1 MFKLV
6 APYQPTG
13 DQPAAIKQ
21 IVKGIKNNIKNQ
33 VLLGATG
40 TGKTFTMANVI
51 QQVQKPTLIL
61 VHNKTLAMQLYGE
74 LKTFFPE
81 NRVEY
86 FVSYFDFYQPEAY
99 LPKTDTYIDKNSK
112 INQEIEMLR
121 LSTLNALST
130 SKDVIVVASVAAIYG
145 AQDPKEYQKSFFELR
160 KNTKINRQELLNRLV
175 MIGYQRNDLELIPG
189 SFSAKGDVIKI
200 APSWT
205 DQYFLRISLFGDE
218 IEEIAKVDIL
228 NSNVLE
234 RFPFLTIFPAEDY
247 VSTRERVNF
256 AVGEI
261 EKELEKTLA
270 KMRKNNYLLEAQR
283 LEQRT
288 NNDLES
294 LREFGFC
301 NGIENYSRYLEK
313 RPAGSSPYTLF
324 DFFPS
329 DYLTI
334 IDESHM
340 TLPQVRG
347 MYNNDRSRKET
358 LVKYG
363 FRLPSALDNRPLNF
377 QEFSQT
383 LNYAVYTSATPGDY
397 ELTLI
402 KQEPNEFNQTIQQV
416 IRPTGLLDPT
426 VEIKP
431 SVNQI
436 NDIIKQI
443 KLRSANQERVF
454 ITTLTIRMAEELT
467 AYLQEQKVKV
477 AYLHNELKT
486 LERTKVLLDLRRG
499 VYDAIVGINLLR
511 EGLDVPEVSLICV
524 LDADK
529 SGFLRNTRSL
539 VQTIGRAARN
549 VNGHV
554 ILYAD
559 EISLAM
565 KEAIDETDRRRKI
578 QMVYNQK
585 HNITPTNVKKPLSEI
600 ISTKELDS
608 DLKKL
613 RTAKGKAKATAKEK
627 IIAEIR
633 LEMLQAAKE
642 LNFEKA
648 AALRDLILNIE
659 ADDGPKASKPEKKG
673 KK

>member
-13 DQPAAIKQ
+13 DQPQAIKQ
-21 IVKGIKNNIKNQ
+21 LINGVENNIKNQ

-51 QQVQKPTLIL
+51 ATVQKPTLIL

-99 LPKTDTYIDKNSK
+99 LPKSDTYIDKNSK

-145 AQDPKEYQKSFFELR
+145 VQDPTEYKKSFYELR
-160 KNTKINRQELLNRLV
+160 KDTKIKRQDLLYKLV
-175 MIGYQRNDLELIPG
+175 VMGYQRNDLELKPG
-189 SFSAKGDVIKI
+189 TFSAKGDVIKI
-200 APSWT
+200 APSWN
-205 DQYFLRISLFGDE
+205 DQYYLRVSLFGDE
-218 IEEIAKVDIL
+218 IEEIAKVDTL
-228 NSNVLE
+228 TGNALE
-234 RFPFLTIFPAEDY
+234 KYPFLTLFPAQDY
-247 VSTRERVNF
+247 ISSKERVDY
-256 AVGEI
+256 AVEQI
-261 EKELEKTLA
+261 TKELADTLA
-270 KMRKNNYLLEAQR
+270 KLRKNNLLLEAQR

-294 LREFGFC
+294 LKEFGIC
-301 NGIENYSRYLEK
+301 NGIENYSRFLEK
-313 RPAGSSPYTLF
+313 RSEGSAPYTLF
-324 DFFPS
+324 DFFPE
-329 DYLTI
+329 DFLTI

-347 MYNNDRSRKET
+347 MYNTDRNRKET

-363 FRLPSALDNRPLNF
+363 FRLPSALDNRPINF
-377 QEFSQT
+377 DEFKAK
-383 LNYAVYTSATPGDY
+383 LNYVIYTSATPGEY
-397 ELTLI
+397 ELEAI
-402 KQEPNEFNQTIQQV
+402 KKEKAGFNQTIQQV

-426 VEIKP
+426 IEIKP
-431 SVNQI
+431 SLNQI
-436 NDIIKQI
+436 NDIIAQI
-443 KLRSANQERVF
+443 KQRAQQQERVF

-467 AYLQEQKVKV
+467 AYLQEQKIKV

-486 LERTKVLLDLRRG
+486 LERTKVLLDLRKG
-499 VYDAIVGINLLR
+499 VFDAVVGINLLR
-511 EGLDVPEVSLICV
+511 EGLDVPEVSLICI

-529 SGFLRNTRSL
+529 SGFLRNTRAL
-539 VQTIGRAARN
+539 IQTIGRAARN
-549 VNGHV
+549 VHGHV

-559 EISLAM
+559 EMSQAM
-565 KEAIDETDRRRKI
+565 KEAIDETDRRRNI
-578 QMVYNQK
+578 QIAYNK
-585 HNITPTNVKKPLSEI
+585 EHNITPVNVKKPLSEI
-600 ISTKELDS
+600 ISTKELDT

-613 RTAKGKAKATAKEK
+613 RTTKGKERISAKAKV
-627 IIAEIR
+627 IADLR
-633 LEMLQAAKE
+633 VEMLEAAKA

-648 AALRDLILNIE
+648 AALRDLILSIE
-659 ADDGPKASKPEKKG
+659 ADEDKEK
-673 KK
+673 